1 MNTKQLKA
9 KVLDLAIHGKLLSPE
24 TIAELKKS
32 PDYETADVLLE
43 KIRKEKEEKIAKG
56 ELKRDKKDS
65 YIFVGDDKR
74 HYEKFADG
82 TVKDIE
88 DEIPFDVPEE
98 WAWCRLGNIGKWQ
111 SGTTPNKKNLDYYK
125 NGTIPW
131 LLTGDLNDGLVTEIP
146 NCITEKA
153 LKETSLKINPIGS
166 VCIAMYGATIG
177 KLGILNTPATTNQAC
192 CVCYEFYG
200 INNKYLFYF
209 LKEHK
214 EEFIQQGFG
223 GAQPNISKEKIVDTF
238 IPLPS
243 LSEQECIVKSIETYF
258 EQIDSLEENKYVL
271 QTAIKQTK
279 SKILDLAIHGK
290 LVPQDPNDEP
300 ASVLLE
306 KLRAEKEDKIAKG
319 ELKRDKNDS
328 YIYKGSDNCY
338 YQRFADGHE
347 DDISEEISFEIPN
360 NWIWCRLRDI
370 GDYKK
375 GPFGSALKKSL
386 FVQKSNN
393 TIKVYEQKNAI
404 QKNHKLGNYYI
415 TKDYFNSQMQGFEVL
430 PGDIIVS
437 CAGTI
442 GETYVMPENIEKG
455 IINQALMRMRITR
468 FININYFL
476 MYFDHILK
484 EESAKSGKGTAI
496 KNIPPFDVF
505 KNFLIPIPPYEE
517 QLRIVSKITEFS
529 IKLDSIANNIE

>member
-1 MNTKQLKA
+1 M
-9 KVLDLAIHGKLLSPE
+9 PE
-24 TIAELKKS
+24 
-32 PDYETADVLLE
+32 
-43 KIRKEKEEKIAKG
+43 G
-56 ELKRDKKDS
+56 
-65 YIFVGDDKR
+65 
-74 HYEKFADG
+74 
-82 TVKDIE
+82 
-88 DEIPFDVPEE
+88 

-238 IPLPS
+238 IPLPP

-258 EQIDSLEENKYVL
+258 EQIDSLEENKYDL
-271 QTAIKQTK
+271 QTAIKQAK

-300 ASVLLE
+300 AEEL
-306 KLRAEKEDKIAKG
+306 
-319 ELKRDKNDS
+319 LKR
-328 YIYKGSDNCY
+328 IATSDNRPY
-338 YQRFADGHE
+338 EKVDGKYFP
-347 DDISEEISFEIPN
+347 FELPKS
-360 NWIWCRLRDI
+360 WIWCKLCECSTVISKGTTPRGGKSAYKSDGVNYLRIENLNDDGTINHTNISHISIEEHETNLKRSKLEEGDLLISIAGTLGKVGFVTESDLPMNTNQAIAFVRL
-370 GDYKK
+370 
-375 GPFGSALKKSL
+375 
-386 FVQKSNN
+386 
-393 TIKVYEQKNAI
+393 QKNVFDNLFLKYTI
-404 QKNHKLGNYYI
+404 ESPFIKSRLLSK
-415 TKDYFNSQMQGFEVL
+415 TKVTS
-430 PGDIIVS
+430 
-437 CAGTI
+437 
-442 GETYVMPENIEKG
+442 
-455 IINQALMRMRITR
+455 
-468 FININYFL
+468 
-476 MYFDHILK
+476 
-484 EESAKSGKGTAI
+484 
-496 KNIPPFDVF
+496 IPNLTLEMLSDC
-505 KNFLIPIPPYEE
+505 LIPLPPLSE
-517 QLRIVSKITEFS
+517 QHRIVLKIEELFL
-529 IKLDSIANNIE
+529 KLNNIQDNLV